1 MKIFLINST
10 RTWGGGEKW
19 HLETACHLKKKGH
32 DVTILAYA
40 RRALYQRSQA
50 AGIRTIPVVISNF
63 TFLNPFRLRS
73 FIRMFRKEKPDIM
86 ILNFSADVKT
96 CGIAAKKAGI
106 RHIVYRRGSAIPI
119 RNTFINRWLYKNII
133 THIIAN
139 SEETK
144 RTILQNNM
152 QLFPF
157 EKITV
162 IYNGIDLEQLDGQT
176 GTQLYQK
183 ENREI
188 LIGNA
193 GRMVLQKGQK
203 YLIEMAKLLR
213 QKGIDFKILIAGE
226 GPLEKSLRQLA
237 AEYGVE
243 NHVIFPGFIHDVK
256 VFMDNIDIFVLPSNW
271 EGFGYVLVEAMAC
284 RKPVVAFN
292 ISSNPEIVVNHETGF
307 LVNPMDINAFTEK
320 VEFLGR
326 DPELCKSFGLAG
338 RKRVE
343 DLFDLENNQSKVE
356 SLLEYLVNAEIKSD
370 RL

>member
-1 MKIFLINST
+1 MKVFLINST

-19 HLETACHLKKKGH
+19 HLETAIYLKNKGH

-40 RRALYQRSQA
+40 RRALYQRSMA
-50 AGIRTIPVVISNF
+50 AGIRTFPVVISNF
-63 TFLNPFRLRS
+63 SFLNPFCLHS
-73 FIRMFRKEKPDIM
+73 FIRLFRKEKPDIV

-96 CGIAAKKAGI
+96 CGIAAKLAGI

-119 RNTFINRWLYKNII
+119 RNTFINRLLYKNII
-133 THIIAN
+133 STIIAN

-144 RTILQNNM
+144 RTILQNNIH
-152 QLFPF
+152 LFPRD
-157 EKITV
+157 KITV
-162 IYNGIDLEQLDGQT
+162 IYNGIDLAQLDGQT
-176 GTQLYQK
+176 GTPLYQK
-183 ENREI
+183 GDREI
-188 LIGNA
+188 VIGHA

-203 YLIEMAKLLR
+203 YLIEMAKILK

-237 AEYGVE
+237 IEYGVE
-243 NHVIFPGFIHDVK
+243 NQVIFLGFVNHVK
-256 VFMDNIDIFVLPSNW
+256 TFMDNIDIFVLPSNW

-292 ISSNPEIVVNHETGF
+292 ISSNPEIVLNHETGF
-307 LVNPMDINAFTEK
+307 LVNPMDINAFAEK
-320 VEFLGR
+320 VELLGR
-326 DPELCKSFGLAG
+326 DPDMCKAFGQAG

-343 DLFDLENNQSKVE
+343 EFFALENNQRKVE
-356 SLLEYLVNAEIKSD
+356 SLLEGLVNVELKSD

>member
-1 MKIFLINST
+1 MKVFLINST

-19 HLETACHLKKKGH
+19 HLETAIYLKNKGH

-40 RRALYQRSQA
+40 KKALYQRSMA
-50 AGIRTIPVVISNF
+50 AGIRTFPVVISNF
-63 TFLNPFRLRS
+63 SFLNPFCLHS
-73 FIRMFRKEKPDIM
+73 FIRLFRKEKPDIV

-96 CGIAAKKAGI
+96 CGIAAKQAGI

-119 RNTFINRWLYKNII
+119 RNTFLNRLLYKNII
-133 THIIAN
+133 TLIIAN

-144 RTILQNNM
+144 RTILQNNIH
-152 QLFPF
+152 LFPRD
-157 EKITV
+157 KITV

-176 GTQLYQK
+176 GTPLYPK
-183 ENREI
+183 GDREI
-188 LIGNA
+188 VIGHA

-203 YLIEMAKLLR
+203 YLIEMAKILK

-237 AEYGVE
+237 IAYGVE
-243 NHVIFPGFIHDVK
+243 NQVIFLGFIHHVK
-256 VFMDNIDIFVLPSNW
+256 TFMDNIDIFVLPSNW

-292 ISSNPEIVVNHETGF
+292 ISSNPEIVADHETGF
-307 LVNPMDINAFTEK
+307 LVNPMDIKAFTEK
-320 VEFLGR
+320 VELLGH
-326 DPELCKSFGLAG
+326 DPDMCKTFGQAG

-343 DLFDLENNQSKVE
+343 DFFELVNNQRKVE
-356 SLLEYLVNAEIKSD
+356 SLLAGLVNAELKSNT
-370 RL
+370 L